1 MPLGSRGHLAALE
14 LAGAPSVVI
23 FASAYPNPPFF
34 LPGDPPCC
42 SSPESSWNC
51 SSVPGRP
58 IAVSDSA
65 CRGDSGG
72 ACRILQAR
80 GKHAVTAS
88 VKLVAE
94 ARICGWLAYSATF
107 SVPLSLA
114 HAGSHHGSPCTA
126 PWVLMWE
133 DSGWGREVQWS
144 VSCPRTAFSSPSQ
157 ASWAIQLI

>member
-1 MPLGSRGHLAALE
+1 MPPGSRGHLADPE

-23 FASAYPNPPFF
+23 FASAYPPPPFF
-34 LPGDPPCC
+34 LPGGSPCC

-58 IAVSDSA
+58 VAVSDSA

-72 ACRILQAR
+72 ACRIQQAP

-94 ARICGWLAYSATF
+94 ARICGWLPYSGTF
-107 SVPLSLA
+107 RLPLSVA
-114 HAGSHHGSPCTA
+114 QAGSHHGSPCTA
-126 PWVLMWE
+126 PWALTWE
-133 DSGWGREVQWS
+133 DSSGGEKS
-144 VSCPRTAFSSPSQ
+144 SGPCPRTAFSSPSQ
-157 ASWAIQLI
+157 TSWADQLI